1 MLEQFDLS
9 AQRRLRHAQR
19 VGSLAEAAE
28 FGHATEGP
36 ELPDIHCLPFFEGR
50 FIRYNNSA

>member
-1 MLEQFDLS
+1 MLEQLDLA

-19 VGSLAEAAE
+19 VGRLAEAAE

-36 ELPDIHCLPFFEGR
+36 ELPYIHLLPFFEGR